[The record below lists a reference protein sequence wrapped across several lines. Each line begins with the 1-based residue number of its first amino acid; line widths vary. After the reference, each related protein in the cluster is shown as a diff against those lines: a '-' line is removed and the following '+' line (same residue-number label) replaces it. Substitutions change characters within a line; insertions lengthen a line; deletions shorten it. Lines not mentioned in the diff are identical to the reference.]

1 MRERPATQTKKP
13 ETRQYQAKT
22 YHGDNRMELINAQ
35 TSSIDTL
42 PLLGF
47 LKQNNQ
53 DFEWYPT
60 TEEILTCIK
69 NNIKERFHD
78 RFSDNEQPRV
88 SVLDCGAGDG
98 RALKALSNGGEMY
111 AIEKS
116 QKLVFSMSEDIYI
129 VGTEFHENTIID
141 KKTEVVF
148 SNPPYSQYQ
157 EWTTKIIKEANA
169 TVIYLVIPNRW
180 IDSTPIKD
188 ALSLRDC
195 EAQVI
200 GSFDFLNAERK
211 ARAVVDILAIDLTEG
226 YSQYRGN
233 REPKIDPFTV
243 WFDEC
248 FSIDADKTDISDY
261 GKDLSDKSMLSVNL
275 SQNLVDG
282 KNLIQ
287 ALVKLYNNQMQHLI
301 KNYQAVGDLD
311 YSLLKELGV
320 SVSGLRAGLKQK
332 ITGLKIKYWNE
343 FFNNYER
350 ITSRLTSGSRKSMLE
365 KLNRNMSIDFTESN
379 ALAVTAWAIKNAN
392 GYYDRQLV
400 TMFESMVDQ
409 ANITMYKS
417 NLKTWGKEEWRYCRS
432 GAGRGPDNLSHY
444 GLELRIVLHRYS
456 AIEGGGYGYSFDY
469 ENGLHK
475 DAHTY
480 LEDLITVAENLG
492 FTTRSNSRLK
502 LWVSNK
508 TQEFWTSENCK
519 LMDVKAFKNGNL
531 HIRFN
536 QLFIRRLNVEFG
548 RLKGWLKNKEQASS
562 DLNIPV
568 EEVDGI
574 FNSNHQISHSQVPQ
588 ICSGTATVQ

>member
-1 MRERPATQTKKP
+1 
-13 ETRQYQAKT
+13 
-22 YHGDNRMELINAQ
+22 MEIEIMGLINAQ
-35 TSSIDTL
+35 ESNSTL

-47 LKQNNQ
+47 LKENQQ

-60 TEEILTCIK
+60 TEEILSCIK
-69 NNIKERFHD
+69 GNIKERFYD

-98 RALKALSNGGEMY
+98 RALKALSNGAEMY

-116 QKLVFSMSEDIYI
+116 ERLIFEMSEDIYI
-129 VGTEFHENTIID
+129 VGTNFHTNTLID
-141 KKTEVVF
+141 KKTEVLF
-148 SNPPYSQYQ
+148 SNPPYSEYQ
-157 EWTTKIIKEANA
+157 EWATKIIREANS
-169 TVIYLVIPNRW
+169 TIIYLVIPNRW
-180 IDSTPIKD
+180 VDSTPIKD
-188 ALSLRDC
+188 ALALRDC
-195 EAQVI
+195 EATII

-211 ARAVVDILAIDLTEG
+211 ARAVIDILAIDLSDG
-226 YSQYRGN
+226 YSKHRGN
-233 REPKIDPFTV
+233 RDPKTDPFTV
-243 WFDEC
+243 WFDEY
-248 FSIDADKTDISDY
+248 FSINADKAPTSDY
-261 GKDLSDKSMLSVNL
+261 ANDLKVKKSLSEKL
-275 SQNLVDG
+275 SQELVDG

-311 YSLLKELGV
+311 YSLLQELGV
-320 SVSGLRAGLKQK
+320 SVSGLRGGLQQK
-332 ITGLKIKYWNE
+332 ITGLKSKYWNE
-343 FFNNYER
+343 FFNNYDR
-350 ITSRLTSGSRKSMLE
+350 ITSRLTSASRDSMLK
-365 KLNRNMSIDFTESN
+365 KLQNNTSIDFSESN

-417 NLKTWGKEEWRYCRS
+417 NLRTWGQEQWRYCHS
-432 GAGRGPDNLSHY
+432 GHGPKDLSHY

-492 FTTRSNSRLK
+492 FTVRSSSRLK
-502 LWVSNK
+502 EWASNK
-508 TQEFWTSENCK
+508 TQDFWTVDNCK

-531 HIRFN
+531 HLRFN

-568 EEVDGI
+568 EEIDRI
-574 FNSNHQISHSQVPQ
+574 FNSNHQISHSSVPQ
-588 ICSGTATVQ
+588 ICCGTAVQ

>member
-1 MRERPATQTKKP
+1 
-13 ETRQYQAKT
+13 
-22 YHGDNRMELINAQ
+22 MENEIMDLINAQ
-35 TSSIDTL
+35 ESNANRTL

-47 LKQNNQ
+47 LKENQQ

-60 TEEILTCIK
+60 TEEILSCIK

-98 RALKALSNGGEMY
+98 RALKALANGAKMY

-116 QKLVFSMSEDIYI
+116 ERLIFEMSEEIYI
-129 VGTEFHENTIID
+129 VGTEFHQNTIID
-141 KKTEVVF
+141 KKADVVF
-148 SNPPYSQYQ
+148 SNPPYSEYQ
-157 EWTTKIIKEANA
+157 EWATKIIKEANS
-169 TVIYLVIPNRW
+169 TIVYLVIPNRW
-180 IDSTPIKD
+180 VDSAAIKD

-200 GSFDFLNAERK
+200 GSFDFLNAERQ
-211 ARAVVDILAIDLTEG
+211 ARAVVDVLAIDLTEG

-248 FSIDADKTDISDY
+248 FSINAEKVDTSDY
-261 GKDLSDKSMLSVNL
+261 AKDLSAKATLSEKL
-275 SQNLVDG
+275 SQELVDG

-311 YSLLKELGV
+311 SSLLKELGV
-320 SVSGLRAGLKQK
+320 SVSGLRGGLQQK
-332 ITGLKIKYWNE
+332 ITGLKSKYWNE
-343 FFNNYER
+343 FFNNYDR
-350 ITSRLTSGSRKSMLE
+350 ITSRLTSASRNSMLK
-365 KLNRNMSIDFTESN
+365 KLQNNISIDFSESN

-400 TMFESMVDQ
+400 TMFESMIDQ

-417 NLKTWGKEEWRYCRS
+417 NLRTWGKEDWRFCRS
-432 GAGRGPDNLSHY
+432 GRGPENLSHY

-456 AIEGGGYGYSFDY
+456 AIEGGGYGYSFDF

-475 DAHTY
+475 DAHVY

-492 FTTRSNSRLK
+492 FTVRSSSRLK
-502 LWVSNK
+502 MWASNK
-508 TQEFWTSENCK
+508 TQEFWTDDNSK
-519 LMDVKAFKNGNL
+519 LMDVKAFKNGNF
-531 HIRFN
+531 HIKFN
-536 QLFIRRLNVEFG
+536 QLFVRRLNVEFG
-548 RLKGWLKNKEQASS
+548 RLKGWLRNKAEAAEE
-562 DLNIPV
+562 LNIPV
-568 EEVDGI
+568 AKVEGL
-574 FNSNHQISHSQVPQ
+574 FNSNHQISHTSVPQ
-588 ICSGTATVQ
+588 ICCGTAVQ